1 MTEQQRVS
9 WSLAMPACAE
19 VNKVMQELTSVS
31 FDSGEQNKDMAK
43 SRQARA
49 WKDVQTHLTYLQER
63 DPFTC
68 DHSLHSIFAGVHAHS
83 TVNVDTYS
91 NAILPS
97 MEGKIAADFS
107 FRKSDQ
113 VVTLNAKTA
122 VKIDGDTV
130 HIDPQLL
137 FQRLT
142 IAAKEVDNIESIF
155 TSSSCC
161 STMPIWILTTFSL
174 DQSPRRI

>member
-1 MTEQQRVS
+1 MNR
-9 WSLAMPACAE
+9 A
-19 VNKVMQELTSVS
+19 MQELTSVS

-43 SRQARA
+43 SRQARD

-63 DPFTC
+63 NPFTC
-68 DHSLHSIFAGVHAHS
+68 DHSLHSISNGVHAHS
-83 TVNVDTYS
+83 TVNVDTAKAVG
-91 NAILPS
+91 NAIIAS

-130 HIDPQLL
+130 HIDPQLH

-174 DQSPRRI
+174 DQSPRRM